1 MNEIKLFLFLAQIEW
16 IRQHIKN
23 GINLL
28 YFDFFLLFRLE
39 VALFVYVWK
48 SEISRENFHDI
59 LCSFFQGSIFDE
71 ARKCSIKIQPFHFL
85 LLFNFKV
92 FAKNKKDYFTILRI
106 TKNDA
111 KIPNIT
117 WTNIFGNIFIFFK
130 RFRYFEWYIF
140 FLQNV
145 QS

>member
-1 MNEIKLFLFLAQIEW
+1 MNQTTHKKWHQFVIF
-16 IRQHIKN
+16 R
-23 GINLL
+23 
-28 YFDFFLLFRLE
+28 FFLLFRLE

-71 ARKCSIKIQPFHFL
+71 ARKCSIKFQPFHSL

-92 FAKNKKDYFTILRI
+92 FAKNKKDYFTILWI
-106 TKNDA
+106 TKNVA

-117 WTNIFGNIFIFFK
+117 WTNIFGNIFIFFQTLQIFWMINFFPK
-130 RFRYFEWYIF
+130 MFNNSWY
-140 FLQNV
+140 
-145 QS
+145 